1 MKNIITVYHAYK
13 QRDGKIF
20 FGKIGKIFAD
30 ETVTPETVWHLCN
43 HGCWC
48 DYEDGIV
55 DYETMARYQP
65 MVGDRGFVN
74 DDIFFQLGDTWYAAK
89 MCGWEKL
96 SSFDE
101 AKAFI
106 LENALWLR

>member
-1 MKNIITVYHAYK
+1 MKTISVYNAY
-13 QRDGKIF
+13 QRENGSVF
-20 FGKIGKIFAD
+20 CGKIGQVICPED
-30 ETVTPETVWHLCN
+30 IEPSPETIWHLTN
-43 HGCWC
+43 HGCWNQDDDSIIADNC
-48 DYEDGIV
+48 GYKPNGN
-55 DYETMARYQP
+55 
-65 MVGDRGFVN
+65 DRGFTN

-106 LENALWLR
+106 LENALWLH